1 MNTYTYCN
9 MFIMIDYTK
18 NEKKLYY
25 GVYCNRFFK
34 VILKFNNE
42 KMKKWCNYLL
52 GLAICT
58 WMIVC
63 IYFTDFFI
71 FIHKKN

>member
-42 KMKKWCNYLL
+42 KMKK
-52 GLAICT
+52 
-58 WMIVC
+58 
-63 IYFTDFFI
+63 
-71 FIHKKN
+71 